1 MDTKRL
7 QCFVVLSFLTF
18 ALTPSSLLAQ
28 QQYGQLQIQV
38 VDQTQAVMPG
48 APVELTSPA
57 LMRPIT
63 GTADGRGMFIATTL
77 PPGLYTITV
86 RATGFRAAVVENVTV
101 EVGRT
106 YSVEITSEV

>member
-7 QCFVVLSFLTF
+7 RIFVVLSFLTF

-57 LMRPIT
+57 LIRPIT
-63 GTADGRGMFIATTL
+63 GTAYGRSMFS
-77 PPGLYTITV
+77 
-86 RATGFRAAVVENVTV
+86 VENQHVSSKGN
-101 EVGRT
+101 EFDFQ
-106 YSVEITSEV
+106 IT